1 MTISPTELPPLVVDA
16 GFAAQRWAG
25 PAGFATV
32 VHPPEQ
38 GFYLRAGADGL
49 VLHHADAPAR
59 DRGLRIDLLDGSVER
74 RAAGGRQSPLARALG
89 LRRHP
94 RPRVLDTTCGLGRD
108 SATLAALGC
117 TVVSIER
124 HAVLFALL
132 DDARAR
138 AQATPPPWLAA
149 WPELIHAD
157 AGRWLADTCA
167 DDFDIVY
174 IDPMFDA
181 PRRKARPQKALA
193 WMHELVGT
201 DTDVALLLERARAAA
216 MRQVVVKQHARATP
230 IAPPDRQVEGK
241 AIRFDI
247 YLS

>member
-1 MTISPTELPPLVVDA
+1 MNTPHDELPPLVVDSQSA
-16 GFAAQRWAG
+16 PSEASCSTAF
-25 PAGFATV
+25 PTV
-32 VHPPEQ
+32 ARAPEN
-38 GFYLRAGADGL
+38 GFYLRQMPDGL
-49 VLHHADAPAR
+49 TLCHAQAPAN
-59 DRGLRIDLLDGSVER
+59 DRGLRIDLLDGNVER

-94 RPRVLDTTCGLGRD
+94 RPQVLDTTCGLGRD
-108 SATLAALGC
+108 SATLAALDC
-117 TVVSIER
+117 TVTSLER
-124 HAVLFALL
+124 HDVLFALL

-138 AQATPPPWLAA
+138 AQTAPPVWLAA
-149 WPELIHAD
+149 WRDLIHAD
-157 AGRWLADTCA
+157 ACDWLAQAPDRV
-167 DDFDIVY
+167 FDIIY

-201 DTDVALLLERARAAA
+201 DTDVASLLERARERAA
-216 MRQVVVKQHARATP
+216 RQVVVKQHARATS
-230 IAPPDRQVEGK
+230 IARPDRQVEGK